1 MTMAIERKNYI
12 PHMQSMSKEMKDLKT
27 IEDGYQDSHG
37 ATKGSI
43 PLTLIE
49 MERMLGEWRLYVAIC
64 TAIGNE

>member
-1 MTMAIERKNYI
+1 MENCIL
-12 PHMQSMSKEMKDLKT
+12 HMQSTSKETKDSET